1 MFIVV
6 SESYDTLLLP
16 GIILYIYVYKTDV
29 NVFQVIIVS

>member
-6 SESYDTLLLP
+6 NESYDTLLLP
-16 GIILYIYVYKTDV
+16 GILYNYVYKTDV